1 MFQKAIQANGERNDL
16 DIINIFCFI
25 LKDVISKWGE
35 SFMQPHP
42 KCTFAE
48 LEAAFC
54 KHYRKVQTN
63 KHVYMALR
71 VIKEALDKKMEVYW
85 N

>member
-1 MFQKAIQANGERNDL
+1 
-16 DIINIFCFI
+16 
-25 LKDVISKWGE
+25 
-35 SFMQPHP
+35 
-42 KCTFAE
+42 
-48 LEAAFC
+48 
-54 KHYRKVQTN
+54 VQTN